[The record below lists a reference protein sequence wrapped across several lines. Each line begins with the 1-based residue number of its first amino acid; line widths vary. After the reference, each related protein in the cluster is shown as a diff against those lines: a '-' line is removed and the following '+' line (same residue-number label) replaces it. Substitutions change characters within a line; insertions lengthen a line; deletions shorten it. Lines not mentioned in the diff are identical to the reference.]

1 MTSDDIREAVARYEM
16 VNFQLVRLKAGGKT
30 PISQKGWQNA
40 APKASEFLRDENV
53 GVQLGSKSG
62 HLVDIDLD
70 IPEARALAG
79 LKCFFG
85 HLPAFRRSSLPP
97 DEPGHRLESAAT
109 LQTKLNN
116 SALPKRASWRQ
127 SKVST

>member
-1 MTSDDIREAVARYEM
+1 MNSNDIREAVARYET

-30 PISQKGWQNA
+30 PISQKGWQNS
-40 APKASEFLRDENV
+40 APKAREFLPNENV

-79 LKCFFG
+79 LKCFFS
-85 HLPAFRRSSLPP
+85 HLPAFR
-97 DEPGHRLESAAT
+97 
-109 LQTKLNN
+109 
-116 SALPKRASWRQ
+116 
-127 SKVST
+127 